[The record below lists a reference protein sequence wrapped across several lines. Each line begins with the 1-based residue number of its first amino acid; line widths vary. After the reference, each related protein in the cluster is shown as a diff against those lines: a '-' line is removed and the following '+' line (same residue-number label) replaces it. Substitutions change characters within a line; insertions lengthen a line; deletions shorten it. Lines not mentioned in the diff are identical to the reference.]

1 MEWLLLINVREAWRK
16 LSSSRGYSYDDPEL
30 DIFEAF
36 KYISFCMGTFTWT
49 AQFLMCT

>member
-1 MEWLLLINVREAWRK
+1 MYLINIAAAFRK
-16 LSSSRGYSYDDPEL
+16 VTTTRGYKYDNSEL

-36 KYISFCMGTFTWT
+36 KFISFAMGTFTWT